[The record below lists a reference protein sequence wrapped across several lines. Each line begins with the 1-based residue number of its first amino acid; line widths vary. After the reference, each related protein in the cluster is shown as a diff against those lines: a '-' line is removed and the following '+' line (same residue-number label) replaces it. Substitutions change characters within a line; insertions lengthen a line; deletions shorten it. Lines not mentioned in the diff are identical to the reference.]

1 MRLAPLCT
9 FVMSA
14 AFAGSVTAHA
24 TTIDFDAQAT
34 GAPSAYT
41 GVLNS
46 PLAIGSA
53 TFTGGQLL
61 NNEIFSTDTT
71 GVYATTNLSAGAY
84 TNPIVISFSAPVSGF
99 SLVLTNNIADTFT
112 VTDNLGDT
120 ISAALGTNASHTFSL
135 NGSGITSVRASEAGN
150 SFNFAIDNVTFSPV
164 AAATPEPSTF
174 ALLGTGALGL
184 LGFARR
190 RFAPAVAA
198 ER

>member
-1 MRLAPLCT
+1 MQLAPLCT
-9 FVMSA
+9 IVMSA
-14 AFAGSVTAHA
+14 ALAGTFSAHA

-34 GAPSAYT
+34 GSPSAYS

-46 PLAIGSA
+46 PLAIDTA

-84 TNPIVISFSAPVSGF
+84 TNPIVIAFSAPVSGF

-120 ISAALGTNASHTFSL
+120 VSAAPGEEHWHGAGPDGPMSHIAVSIGDIEWL
-135 NGSGITSVRASEAGN
+135 DSSAG
-150 SFNFAIDNVTFSPV
+150 
-164 AAATPEPSTF
+164 EPI
-174 ALLGTGALGL
+174 
-184 LGFARR
+184 
-190 RFAPAVAA
+190 
-198 ER
+198 